1 MWTIYVLRSAI
12 IVRSST
18 EADLDVL
25 SDILATV
32 RLRSTVFAQTQ
43 LAAPWGIRAEQREHF
58 AFHVIARGR
67 GVLDVDGLGSSEV
80 EAGEVVVI
88 APGRG
93 HTLRDRPETP
103 ARDLSELL
111 SDGVFISRPGAG
123 LPTPRDGPATT
134 HLICGCFRFEDM
146 RHNVLVSA
154 LPTMIHTR
162 EMANDV
168 GPWLAQTIKL
178 LAYESLADRPG
189 MTTVVNRLCD
199 AMFVYVLRSYLAAL
213 PAHESN
219 WLRALVEPQIGTA
232 LRLIH
237 DEPSNPWTVATLAT
251 RVAMS
256 RSAFAALFTRVVGE
270 SPMQYLTRWRLQK
283 AAGMLRSGDTELA
296 AIAAR
301 VGYESPAAFSKAFKR
316 MVGTSPGAYR
326 RSGQPDAA

>member
-1 MWTIYVLRSAI
+1 VL
-12 IVRSST
+12 
-18 EADLDVL
+18 E
-25 SDILATV
+25 
-32 RLRSTVFAQTQ
+32 
-43 LAAPWGIRAEQREHF
+43 
-58 AFHVIARGR
+58 
-67 GVLDVDGLGSSEV
+67 VDGLAPLEV
-80 EAGEVVVI
+80 EAGEVVVL

-103 ARDLSELL
+103 ARDLSDMLA
-111 SDGVFISRPGAG
+111 DGVFSSQPGAV
-123 LPTPRDGPATT
+123 PSTPGDGRPTT

-146 RHNVLVSA
+146 RHNVLLSA

-162 EMANDV
+162 EMANEV

-178 LAYESLADRPG
+178 LAYESLADQPG
-189 MTTVVNRLCD
+189 TTTVVNRLCD
-199 AMFVYVLRSYLAAL
+199 AMFVYVLRSYLTAL

-237 DEPSNPWTVATLAT
+237 EEPNKPWTVATLAS

-270 SPMQYLTRWRLQK
+270 SPMQYLTQWRLQK
-283 AAGMLRSGDTELA
+283 AAGMLRTGGVELA
-296 AIAAR
+296 DVAAR

-316 MVGTSPGAYR
+316 TVGIAPGAYR
-326 RSGQPDAA
+326 RAAQPGAA